1 MDRLYNKLAKS
12 RHRTHQK
19 KEPVIINIQTRQ
31 PIAADPARPSIA
43 QLPDPIVRNVLLCVK
58 EARPELLPLIASLS
72 SSLYEQARYV
82 QHHEVHIDLNNR
94 KHVLDR
100 LHLIQRLDQLVAIR
114 VLRVDGECHPNDDD
128 TMGEILDHLASIV
141 PAMTGLRDVHWHA
154 HHARP
159 LLPTFSVKSLD
170 LHAPIPI
177 PSSILAALSVGCRV
191 HTSLNCHAINEGHA
205 QTRTF
210 LQGLEGNQ
218 NLQTLSIRVLYTGE
232 TMGAETMR
240 GLTKVLLSCP
250 NLTRIPKIHVWF
262 PQGGCYSYGPTF
274 GEGPYTGFYFP
285 DGEMLKP
292 LEELG
297 IGMYPW
303 GREGARW
310 QLGYR
315 LKGLEQDYWVKNLDW
330 SQLTRL
336 NGCLEPEM
344 SQAFPMLTN
353 LREIDL
359 TDYWNYKL
367 AQEFLRAITS
377 PLEQMILPSWESIGS
392 KPEPISQFGGTL
404 RELKI
409 GGGGA
414 SAMTA
419 LDLAQLS
426 MDLTRLE
433 HLAIHLE
440 WNRDKEDWPFGHL
453 KAIAALPRLRSAELW
468 FRLICGRPPHLTY
481 SVAHRLFCYLNDHN
495 SGLQRLT
502 LHSGVPT
509 PNRIDPFSSDVDV
522 TPSWSMR
529 NSVTFE
535 CEMAYDYD
543 PHTEDGQRCKASIW
557 CKELSVEMNAKLR
570 QLEQETNR
578 KQPNVITLDPAGV
591 LLRAA
596 LDGPLDSAEWRA
608 WRSEQLRL
616 YGPLPGSADEFA
628 KEIEDYWARLN
639 SPFSPKLLFKELR
652 EYAKEK
658 YPGAFGKSRGKK
670 RTQT

>member
-1 MDRLYNKLAKS
+1 MDRLYNKFAKS
-12 RHRTHQK
+12 LYRTHQK
-19 KEPVIINIQTRQ
+19 KEPVIISIQTRQ
-31 PIAADPARPSIA
+31 LIAADPTRPSIA
-43 QLPDPIVRNVLLCVK
+43 QLPDPILRNILLCVK
-58 EARPELLPLIASLS
+58 EARPEILPVIASLS

-82 QHHEVHIDLNNR
+82 QHHEVHIDINNS

-114 VLRVDGECHPNDDD
+114 VLRVDGERHPNDDD
-128 TMGEILDHLASIV
+128 TMREILDHLASLV

-154 HHARP
+154 HQSRP

-177 PSSILAALSVGCRV
+177 PSSILVALTAECRV
-191 HTSLNCHAINEGHA
+191 HTSLNCHAINEAHA

-218 NLQTLSIRVLYTGE
+218 NLQTLSIRVLYTE
-232 TMGAETMR
+232 EPMGAETMR

-262 PQGGCYSYGPTF
+262 PQGGCYAYGPTF
-274 GEGPYTGFYFP
+274 EEGPYTGIYFP
-285 DGEMLKP
+285 DGEMLNP

-297 IGMYPW
+297 MDLYPW

-310 QLGYR
+310 HRGYR
-315 LKGLEQDYWVKNLDW
+315 LKGLEQDYWVKNFNW
-330 SQLTRL
+330 SHLRRL
-336 NGCLEPEM
+336 NGYLEPEL
-344 SQAFPMLTN
+344 SRAFPMLTN

-359 TDYWNYKL
+359 TYGWNYKL
-367 AQEFLRAITS
+367 AREFLRAITS
-377 PLEQMILPSWESIGS
+377 PLEQMILPCWESIGS
-392 KPEPISQFGGTL
+392 RPELISQFGGTL

-414 SAMTA
+414 SALMA

-426 MDLTRLE
+426 KDLPHLE
-433 HLAIHLE
+433 HLAIHIE
-440 WNRDKEDWPFGHL
+440 WNREEEDWPFANL

-468 FRLICGRPPHLTY
+468 FRLICGRPPYLTY
-481 SVAHRLFCYLNDHN
+481 SVAQRLLCYMNDHN
-495 SGLQRLT
+495 GGFQRLT

-509 PNRIDPFSSDVDV
+509 PNRVDPFSPNVDV

-535 CEMAYDYD
+535 CEMAYDHD
-543 PHTEDGQRCKASIW
+543 PYKEDGQRCKARIW

-570 QLEQETNR
+570 QLDQKANR
-578 KQPNVITLDPAGV
+578 KQPNVKTLDPAGV

-608 WRSEQLRL
+608 WREEQLRL
-616 YGPLPGSADEFA
+616 YGPLPGSVDEFA
-628 KEIEDYWARLN
+628 QEIEAYWARLN
-639 SPFSPKLLFKELR
+639 APFSLKLLFKELCEYVR
-652 EYAKEK
+652 EEYD
-658 YPGAFGKSRGKK
+658 GAFGKNRRKM
-670 RTQT
+670 RT